1 MNLYKI
7 TISPESNF
15 ATTLRGDT
23 LFGQI
28 CWSIVHSFGEERL
41 KELLKT
47 YDKEPFLVVSDG
59 FVSGYLPKPKMSSAL
74 LGEDSEDKKVNRKK
88 VWLTIEQLK
97 TGKFSDA
104 KTNEDIKNDDKD
116 IVSMHNSINYQSFTT
131 SDDGSFAP
139 YGEKEFSIG
148 KKDIYFLIDDS
159 QFSLDDLKKAFEQLS
174 LSGYGKDTTIGKGR
188 FTFEDFEEVKSD
200 NTSKTFMTLSPFSPQ
215 GIECKEIYY
224 EPFTRFGKFGGNRAF
239 KNAFKKPILM
249 ADRASV
255 VHFEEVQELHYIGN
269 AIKNI
274 SDAHP
279 DTVHQGYSIVVPI
292 KELS

>member
-1 MNLYKI
+1 MKLYKT

-23 LFGQI
+23 LFGQL
-28 CWSIVHSFGEERL
+28 CWSIVHCFGEDRL
-41 KELLKT
+41 KSLLKE
-47 YDKEPFLVVSDG
+47 YEKDPFLVVSDG
-59 FVSGYLPKPKMSSAL
+59 FCTGYLPKPKMPSVL
-74 LGEDSEDKKVNRKK
+74 LGEDSKEKKANRKK
-88 VWLTIEQLK
+88 VWLTLEQLRD
-97 TGKFSDA
+97 GRFLEALSDD
-104 KTNEDIKNDDKD
+104 DIECDDKST
-116 IVSMHNSINYQSFTT
+116 VTMHNSINYQSFKT

-148 KKDIYFLIDDS
+148 KKDIYFLIDDL
-159 QFSLDDLKKAFEQLS
+159 QFSLDELQKAFEQLS
-174 LSGYGKDTTIGKGR
+174 LSGYGKDTTVGKGR
-188 FTFEDFEEVKSD
+188 FTFEDFEEVKID
-200 NTSKTFMTLSPFSPQ
+200 NTSKTFMSISPFSPQ

-224 EPFTRFGKFGGNRAF
+224 EPFTRFGKFGGDRAF

-249 ADRASV
+249 ADCASV

>member
-1 MNLYKI
+1 MKLYKT

-28 CWSIVHSFGEERL
+28 CWSIKYAFGEERL

-47 YDKEPFLVVSDG
+47 YEKKPFLVVSDG
-59 FVSGYLPKPKMSSAL
+59 FVSEYLPKPKMPSVL
-74 LGEDSEDKKVNRKK
+74 LGESSEDKKINRKK
-88 VWLTIEQLK
+88 IWLSLKQLQS
-97 TGKFSDA
+97 GNFSDA
-104 KTNEDIKNDDKD
+104 KTDEEVKNGDKS
-116 IVSMHNSINYQSFTT
+116 IVTMHNSIDYRSFKT

-148 KKDIYFLIDDS
+148 KKDIYFLIDDL
-159 QFSLDDLKKAFEQLS
+159 QFSLDELQKAFEQLS

-188 FTFEDFEEVKSD
+188 FTFEDFEEVKID
-200 NTSKTFMTLSPFSPQ
+200 NTSKTFMSISPFSPQ

-224 EPFTRFGKFGGNRAF
+224 EPFTRFGKFGGDRAF

-249 ADRASV
+249 ADCASM

-292 KELS
+292 KEHS